1 MCTVSFYQ
9 DKYRTVVTSNRD
21 EHIDRPTA
29 TAPVKKW
36 IDGNWF
42 YAPIDPQS
50 QGTWFGVKQDGSIF
64 VLLNGAEKKH
74 RHQPP
79 YRKSRGLILLEIIAA
94 NSLVEVWKTMDLE
107 QIEPFTVIS
116 YSDKKLTQLR
126 WDGSLKSNTPLDTKE
141 VHIWSS
147 ATLYGANIAQE
158 RKTWLRQFLDR
169 QNKNID
175 GAELLDFHTNTKR
188 KDTENGL
195 VINRKSSLMTK
206 NITQCILENESIT
219 LTHLD
224 LINKQQTTLRDY
236 LL

>member
-9 DKYRTVVTSNRD
+9 DEHRTIITSNRD

-29 TAPVKKW
+29 TIPVKKR
-36 IDGNWF
+36 IDGDWF

-74 RHQPP
+74 RYQPP
-79 YRKSRGLILLEIIAA
+79 YRKSRGLILLEIISAT
-94 NSLVEVWKTMDLE
+94 NLVEVWNTMNLE
-107 QIEPFTVIS
+107 QIEPFTVIA
-116 YSDKKLTQLR
+116 YANNKLAQLR
-126 WDGSLKSNTPLDTKE
+126 WDGSLKSNCPLDTKE

-147 ATLYGANIAQE
+147 ATLYNADIAQK
-158 RKTWLRQFLDR
+158 RKTWLRQFLEK
-169 QNKNID
+169 NSKNIG
-175 GAELLDFHTNTKR
+175 GAKLLHFHIHTK
-188 KDTENGL
+188 KEDTENGL
-195 VINRKSSLMTK
+195 VINRKNSLLTK
-206 NITQCILENESIT
+206 NITQCVLQNKRFT

-224 LINKQQTTLRDY
+224 LINKEETTLTDC